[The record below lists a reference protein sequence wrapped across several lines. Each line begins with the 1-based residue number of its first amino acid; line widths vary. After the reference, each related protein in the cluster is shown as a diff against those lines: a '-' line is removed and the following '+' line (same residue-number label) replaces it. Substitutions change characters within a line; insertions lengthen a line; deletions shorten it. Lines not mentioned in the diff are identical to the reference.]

1 MIKCIPA
8 VYSVLFNVKMVVGI
22 LEGDINH
29 GAKELTRALAEMGD
43 EAATLQ
49 SIMTAVIRDKGGVEG
64 VRTSKEPTTCKSI
77 LWLNRATTFIT
88 MFIRGIH
95 DGKESK
101 VASSTAYDTILKP
114 YHGFMTKKV
123 VGTAMGLCPSADV
136 IRTKFNLPDEA
147 AAAEQMGAFLA
158 LMEPLTAA
166 VLALIEKNGLNFDDK
181 V

>member
-88 MFIRGIH
+88 MFIRGLH

-101 VASSTAYDTILKP
+101 VAASTAYDTVLKP

-123 VGTAMGLCPSADV
+123 PCGRTTPTTMPTDARAPPENRPTLRRACACGSAV
-136 IRTKFNLPDEA
+136 
-147 AAAEQMGAFLA
+147 
-158 LMEPLTAA
+158 
-166 VLALIEKNGLNFDDK
+166 
-181 V
+181 